1 MSQQVK
7 KSAKVDCVS
16 SSFAEFEH
24 VGWQR
29 VADKYEQAWGGLT
42 RSFIAP
48 LLAAVNIRNGVRL
61 LDVACGPG
69 YVAAAAEAAGAEPV
83 GVDFSSKMIRLA
95 REQNPTIHFQEGDA
109 HALPFRDDSFDVVTI
124 SFGLLHMS
132 EPEKAVA
139 ESARVLKPGG
149 RIGFTIWGEPRVSR
163 GAKIVEDAINQFANH
178 HVDVPEGPEYFPYS
192 QPKTCQAALT
202 KAGFDHGSFLFETVV
217 SDWIVPTPT
226 FVFESEL
233 HAGVRTAGLLA
244 RQTTETLHQI
254 SQHIADAVHAY
265 ETEEGYAIPFAAH
278 VISARKKSFKH
289 ST

>member
-1 MSQQVK
+1 MWSN
-7 KSAKVDCVS
+7 
-16 SSFAEFEH
+16 FAEFEH

-29 VADKYEQAWGGLT
+29 VADKYEQAWSGLT
-42 RSFIAP
+42 RGFIAP

-83 GVDFSSKMIRLA
+83 GVDFSSKMVRLA
-95 REQNPTIHFQEGDA
+95 RERNPTIQFQEADA
-109 HALPFRDDSFDVVTI
+109 HALPFPDDSFDVVTI

-139 ESARVLKPGG
+139 ESARVLMPGG
-149 RIGFTIWGEPRVSR
+149 RIGFTIWGEPRVSS

-178 HVDVPEGPEYFPYS
+178 DVDVPQGPEYFPYS
-192 QPKTCQAALT
+192 KPRTCEAALT
-202 KAGFDHGSFLFETVV
+202 KAGFDPSSFLFETVV
-217 SDWIVPTPT
+217 SKWIVPTPT
-226 FVFESEL
+226 FLFESEL

-244 RQTTETLHQI
+244 RQNPETLQQI
-254 SQHIADAVHAY
+254 AQHIADAVHAY
-265 ETEEGYAIPFAAH
+265 ETEDGYAIPFAAH
-278 VISARKKSFKH
+278 VISARKKRYARSSFKH